1 MKIPIKLQ
9 SLKALWLVALL
20 LIVLPSVALA
30 TEDTHTVTF
39 QIDGEVI
46 STQEVAHGEN
56 AALPEIPEKFG
67 YTQIPPKWNHDGK
80 NITADITIEAE
91 YTLNQYVVTYMDEY
105 GVYKTLTY
113 LHGEKVEMVVA
124 PFKQGYVVTWDT
136 TIDTLTEDIT
146 VNAVYTEVTQVIPE
160 QPEQPEPDERDGG
173 DNTVWMIVILAATA
187 ALIGVFVLLYKQKK
201 KIDREKS

>member
-1 MKIPIKLQ
+1 M
-9 SLKALWLVALL
+9 
-20 LIVLPSVALA
+20 
-30 TEDTHTVTF
+30 
-39 QIDGEVI
+39 GE
-46 STQEVAHGEN
+46 
-56 AALPEIPEKFG
+56 
-67 YTQIPPKWNHDGK
+67 
-80 NITADITIEAE
+80 
-91 YTLNQYVVTYMDEY
+91 
-105 GVYKTLTY
+105 
-113 LHGEKVEMVVA
+113 EKVEMVVA

-173 DNTVWMIVILAATA
+173 DNTVWMIVILAAMA